1 MVTRPPCDASVAAVD
16 AARGWWWHRVDM
28 KPLLFVASVL
38 LGVSGL
44 TQVVP
49 DADRLAQRR
58 VVPRRIGPRS
68 RGGAP
73 APNVPARVTLGED
86 GAVQSAESQD
96 PVRCNAACDRT
107 MNTCI
112 DRCRS
117 ASNDRTCNR
126 VCFTAAGQCIRACP
140 GDAAA
145 VFFGDAGMGDGMVVH
160 TLPGR

>member
-1 MVTRPPCDASVAAVD
+1 
-16 AARGWWWHRVDM
+16 M

-58 VVPRRIGPRS
+58 IVPRRIGPR
-68 RGGAP
+68 RGAPGPAP
-73 APNVPARVTLGED
+73 APQRVVIGED
-86 GAVQSAESQD
+86 GAVRGPESQD

-107 MNTCI
+107 MNACS

-117 ASNDRTCNR
+117 ASDERSCSR
-126 VCFTAAGQCIRACP
+126 RCFTAAADCIRTCP

-145 VFFGDAGMGDGMVVH
+145 VFFDGGDMIDGMVVH
-160 TLPGR
+160 TLPRR

>member
-1 MVTRPPCDASVAAVD
+1 MVTPPPCDASVAAVD
-16 AARGWWWHRVDM
+16 AARGWWWHRVAM

-58 VVPRRIGPRS
+58 VAPRRIGPRS

-73 APNVPARVTLGED
+73 APNVPVRVTLGED

-107 MNTCI
+107 MNACS
-112 DRCRS
+112 DRCRA
-117 ASNDRTCNR
+117 ASDERSCSR
-126 VCFTAAGQCIRACP
+126 RCFAAAADCIRTCP

-145 VFFGDAGMGDGMVVH
+145 VFFDGGDMVDGMVVR
-160 TLPGR
+160 TLPRR